1 MKEQDTLARYCKMC
15 GRELEGTERM
25 TGVCVRCKTVGDSKS
40 ALDVQQAFTRALARY
55 MLKRRSLVANRL
67 GTWGAIVTIMGAL
80 LGLVLLFATREV
92 GPALGWT
99 VTLYAP
105 GAALAMSMGLLG
117 LFERGTDR
125 TLSLL
130 ALVINAAALAVFADR
145 LGDAFDALPADIEGL
160 LRLQAVVMELLK

>member
-1 MKEQDTLARYCKMC
+1 MKEQDTLARFCKMC
-15 GRELEGTERM
+15 GRGLEGSEKM

-40 ALDVQQAFTRALARY
+40 ALDVQEAFARALARY

-67 GTWGAIVTIMGAL
+67 GTWAAIVTIAGAL
-80 LGLVLLFATREV
+80 LGLVIVFATRKV

-105 GAALAMSMGLLG
+105 VAALAMAMGLLG

-130 ALVINAAALAVFADR
+130 AMVVNAAALAVFADR
-145 LGDAFDALPADIEGL
+145 LGGVIAALPRDVEGL
-160 LRLQAVVMELLK
+160 SRLQEIVVQLLK